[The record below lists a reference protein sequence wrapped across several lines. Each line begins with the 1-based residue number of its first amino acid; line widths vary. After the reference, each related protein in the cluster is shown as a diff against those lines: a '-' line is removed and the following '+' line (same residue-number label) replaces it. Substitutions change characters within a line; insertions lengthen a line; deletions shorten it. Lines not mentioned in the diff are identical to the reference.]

1 MPYLLEKVALSW
13 LIGFAWTAFV
23 CEFFY
28 FSLLEKAVDFFFNF
42 LEIGWFEEEFNSLNL
57 FLTFLDNDKV

>member
-28 FSLLEKAVDFFFNF
+28 FSLLEKAVDFF
-42 LEIGWFEEEFNSLNL
+42 
-57 FLTFLDNDKV
+57 LTSWKLVDSKKSSTL

>member
-13 LIGFAWTAFV
+13 LIGFAWTAFLWV
-23 CEFFY
+23 FLLFFTWEG
-28 FSLLEKAVDFFFNF
+28 SWFFFNF

-57 FLTFLDNDKV
+57 FFTFLDNDKV